1 MGERA
6 EGEMD
11 LDKEEFEQ
19 VGEGTVRRNEGS
31 LESDGKSSTEGDL
44 GELVVYTLLERRGIP
59 FSSFQ
64 RSSARRRE
72 LRELLISLEG
82 TEKYPH

>member
-1 MGERA
+1 VGERA

-11 LDKEEFEQ
+11 FDKEEFEQ

-31 LESDGKSSTEGDL
+31 LESDEKSSTEGDL

-59 FSSFQ
+59 FRAFSD
-64 RSSARRRE
+64 RVRD
-72 LRELLISLEG
+72 EG
-82 TEKYPH
+82 N